1 MATTEVR
8 LGSTY
13 RVIVPFYALSDGTT
27 LTDLD
32 SAPSLQVYDQAG
44 VTAIGS
50 AITCTKDSTGIYHGD
65 IELVSTTFTAGTVYQ
80 WIMAGHSGGKDQS
93 MSGYLVVLQVV

>member
-1 MATTEVR
+1 MTLIPVR

-27 LTDLD
+27 LMDLD
-32 SAPSLQVYDQAG
+32 ALPTLQMYDTHG
-44 VTAIGS
+44 TAVGS

-65 IELVSTTFTAGTVYQ
+65 IEFDAVAFHVGSEYIWKMYGLSGT
-80 WIMAGHSGGKDQS
+80 KDQNQT
-93 MSGYLVVLQVV
+93 GYFTVLDVV